1 MYYATRIMRVPCWK
15 GQTGYQ
21 PDLIRRT
28 GKGRDSIE
36 GSIWADKDAA
46 QLEATKMLA
55 AAADLF
61 RAHDGA

>member
-1 MYYATRIMRVPCWK
+1 MYYSTRIMSVPCWK

-21 PDLIRRT
+21 ADLMRRT

-36 GSIWADKDAA
+36 GAIWETKEAA
-46 QLEATKMLA
+46 QAEAARMLA

-61 RAHDGA
+61 EARDET

>member
-1 MYYATRIMRVPCWK
+1 MYYATRIMCVPCWK

-28 GKGRDSIE
+28 GKCRDSIE

-46 QLEATKMLA
+46 QLEAGRMLA

-61 RAHDGA
+61 AARDNA